1 MFTPNAFDLKDLFR
15 LRAAVG
21 PLAANNTDDVAK
33 VETALDRLGFI
44 TMNQRQGPSGEF
56 HSELDRGLRKFQL
69 ANRLK
74 QDAKVNPDGPT
85 QRKMAQQIA
94 EAPGPD
100 NIDGPAPTGKPSG
113 IKDLKTDPQAVQDVL
128 DLLRNYAEGLPERLK
143 NIKLP
148 RGAGG
153 GAGRPGGRT
162 GRFNRKTNRIDDIFE

>member
-21 PLAANNTDDVAK
+21 PLAVNNTDDVAK

-56 HSELDRGLRKFQL
+56 HSELDRGLRKFQS

-74 QDAKVNPDGPT
+74 EDAKVNPDGPT
-85 QRKMAQQIA
+85 LRKMALQIA

-100 NIDGPAPTGKPSG
+100 KIDDTAPIGDGGG
-113 IKDLKTDPQAVQDVL
+113 IKDLKV
-128 DLLRNYAEGLPERLK
+128 NPEAARDILK
-143 NIKLP
+143 AIKE
-148 RGAGG
+148 RMKRVAKGFKYGGSGG
-153 GAGRPGGRT
+153 GAGRPGGRP
-162 GRFNRKTNRIDDIFE
+162 GQLNRKTGRIDDITF